1 MNDQLLDP
9 IQQSLVVHSCE
20 KMGVV
25 AMVVDHGGSGLV
37 Q

>member
-25 AMVVDHGGSGLV
+25 ALVDHGGGLV

>member
-25 AMVVDHGGSGLV
+25 AVDHGGGSGLV